1 MKRAIVVL
9 AWIGVAAVASAVPTI
24 DGSISG
30 GEGWL
35 HFTEDPDARP
45 VLGGSTT
52 HSDNIGESSSFF
64 WRDDL
69 NAVNHTFQDNRADVM
84 EFYVAHDV
92 NNLYVAVAGPTAP
105 FNSFTDTGGN
115 NDQGDLFIAIDT
127 SGGTASGS
135 LNVNNTH
142 NSFGGVRAV
151 DFLNWTPTYFLAVQY
166 ADNGGGGGG
175 RANIEQA
182 TTHSISA
189 DEGNTTSDGG
199 FEWRASINASAAYD
213 TVNGNAGEFEFRIPW
228 GMIGLPSGGP
238 ADGEP
243 LRFAMY
249 VTQNFA
255 QYDPYDS
262 GPGFGNGTSHEQIG
276 DNPGDPDSGGLL
288 GPTDAGSL
296 HSPGSDYTADL
307 SLSVGH
313 DDGVD
318 TIEEHYSFVANAVP
332 EPGTFVMMFLGLAGI
347 VAVRFLPKRANRAV
361 PKFPSGADAP

>member
-1 MKRAIVVL
+1 MNRTFLRNIVLVVFTL
-9 AWIGVAAVASAVPTI
+9 VGTAAFGVPTI

-30 GEGWL
+30 SEGWL

-45 VLGGSTT
+45 VVGGSTT

-69 NAVNHTFQDNRADVM
+69 NSVNHTFQDNRADVM

-92 NNLYVAVAGPTAP
+92 NNLYLAVAGPTAP

-127 SGGTASGS
+127 GGGSPSGS
-135 LNVNNTH
+135 LNVTGTH
-142 NSFGGVRAV
+142 NSFAGVRAV
-151 DFLNWTPTYFLAVQY
+151 DFLGWTPSYFVGVQY
-166 ADNGGGGGG
+166 VDNGGGSGG
-175 RANIEQA
+175 RANLEQA
-182 TTHSISA
+182 GTHNVGA
-189 DEGNTTSDGG
+189 DEGNFTSDGG
-199 FEWRASINASAAYD
+199 FQWRATINGSATYD
-213 TVNGNAGEFEFRIPW
+213 SVNGNAGEFEFQIPW
-228 GMIGLPSGGP
+228 NLLGLSSGGP
-238 ADGEP
+238 SAGQP

-249 VTQNFA
+249 ITQNFA

-276 DNPGDPDSGGLL
+276 DNPGDPDSAGQF
-288 GPTDAGSL
+288 GPSDAGSL

-318 TIEEHYSFVANAVP
+318 TIEEHYSFVVNVVP
-332 EPGTFVMMFLGLAGI
+332 EPGSIVMMGLGLLGI
-347 VAVRFLPKRANRAV
+347 AVWQNRRTI
-361 PKFPSGADAP
+361 